1 MTKSAQQEPG
11 SVRQQFETLTALGLQ
26 LRSGVTLEDVLAEHD
41 DEEYEEN
48 PYGLLLTMLARTM
61 GRDGEP
67 DPDGLATNVGALD
80 LEFVED
86 SDAYEVPIRYLAAA
100 TGRRE
105 RLTEVS
111 SDIDFENEEGTV
123 SYVINGQRRTW
134 DLEVQAEWADPTV
147 LRYALDDLVSPD
159 AGVASFNDSQTFG
172 FVVVDPGQGKA
183 LQKLLDTWV
192 GG

>member
-1 MTKSAQQEPG
+1 M
-11 SVRQQFETLTALGLQ
+11 RQQFETLTALGLQ

>member
-1 MTKSAQQEPG
+1 
-11 SVRQQFETLTALGLQ
+11 
-26 LRSGVTLEDVLAEHD
+26 
-41 DEEYEEN
+41 
-48 PYGLLLTMLARTM
+48 MLARAM

-111 SDIDFENEEGTV
+111 SDIDFENEEGT
-123 SYVINGQRRTW
+123 SAT
-134 DLEVQAEWADPTV
+134 
-147 LRYALDDLVSPD
+147 
-159 AGVASFNDSQTFG
+159 
-172 FVVVDPGQGKA
+172 
-183 LQKLLDTWV
+183 
-192 GG
+192 